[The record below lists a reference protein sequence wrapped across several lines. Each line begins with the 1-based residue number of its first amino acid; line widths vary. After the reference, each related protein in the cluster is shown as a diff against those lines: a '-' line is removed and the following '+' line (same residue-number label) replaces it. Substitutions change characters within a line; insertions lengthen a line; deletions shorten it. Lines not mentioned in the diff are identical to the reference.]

1 MIKYESLGYNQ
12 NISLDT
18 INMPLYV
25 YLELNNSCNLRCK
38 FCSLSQKG
46 DKNIDLK
53 MAKKILKELKDNGIY
68 DVYYTG
74 GEPLLYPDFVEL
86 VNYAYELGMRQT
98 LLTNG
103 ILLNKY
109 RNTLKKILC
118 VCVSLHGS
126 KQTHNKLTNS
136 ICYDKVLT
144 NIESIKKITNVK
156 INCTIISDNQNI
168 EEMISVLEYG
178 KKNNIPVSF
187 AKYNNIG
194 EGKEN
199 QCYINVNE
207 FVKNLDSLKKIGYDF
222 SINDCLAPCT
232 IDDKYLYLTHG
243 CGAGYLFCSIDYDG
257 NVKICPSSSNF
268 IGNINKSNLNKIWHQ
283 KILEKYRKMNWIPE
297 YCSVCKNLTRCR
309 CGCKIELSSKLGEIN
324 DYLVY
329 IENEKIW
336 NRIKDKKMKV
346 NISILRKE
354 GKDFISLSNPPR
366 KFNFVAFNV
375 INKINNGVK
384 MKKLDKYK
392 NLIIALYKDE
402 IIKEYD

>member
-178 KKNNIPVSF
+178 KKI
-187 AKYNNIG
+187 I
-194 EGKEN
+194 
-199 QCYINVNE
+199 
-207 FVKNLDSLKKIGYDF
+207 
-222 SINDCLAPCT
+222 
-232 IDDKYLYLTHG
+232 
-243 CGAGYLFCSIDYDG
+243 YLF
-257 NVKICPSSSNF
+257 PLL
-268 IGNINKSNLNKIWHQ
+268 NI
-283 KILEKYRKMNWIPE
+283 
-297 YCSVCKNLTRCR
+297 
-309 CGCKIELSSKLGEIN
+309 
-324 DYLVY
+324 
-329 IENEKIW
+329 
-336 NRIKDKKMKV
+336 
-346 NISILRKE
+346 
-354 GKDFISLSNPPR
+354 
-366 KFNFVAFNV
+366 
-375 INKINNGVK
+375 
-384 MKKLDKYK
+384 
-392 NLIIALYKDE
+392 II
-402 IIKEYD
+402 

>member
-118 VCVSLHGS
+118 VCFTS
-126 KQTHNKLTNS
+126 
-136 ICYDKVLT
+136 
-144 NIESIKKITNVK
+144 
-156 INCTIISDNQNI
+156 
-168 EEMISVLEYG
+168 
-178 KKNNIPVSF
+178 
-187 AKYNNIG
+187 
-194 EGKEN
+194 
-199 QCYINVNE
+199 
-207 FVKNLDSLKKIGYDF
+207 
-222 SINDCLAPCT
+222 
-232 IDDKYLYLTHG
+232 
-243 CGAGYLFCSIDYDG
+243 
-257 NVKICPSSSNF
+257 
-268 IGNINKSNLNKIWHQ
+268 W
-283 KILEKYRKMNWIPE
+283 
-297 YCSVCKNLTRCR
+297 
-309 CGCKIELSSKLGEIN
+309 
-324 DYLVY
+324 
-329 IENEKIW
+329 
-336 NRIKDKKMKV
+336 
-346 NISILRKE
+346 
-354 GKDFISLSNPPR
+354 
-366 KFNFVAFNV
+366 
-375 INKINNGVK
+375 
-384 MKKLDKYK
+384 
-392 NLIIALYKDE
+392 
-402 IIKEYD
+402 